1 MQQISNLLNAQAKL
15 AQFVPGKQGGKGEGS
30 GEQAAPGSLLG
41 APPPGLKPL
50 DGPGKFKVPLPPP
63 PINNKDSSSESGGK
77 KGKETT
83 EVVDM
88 DVASPY
94 SDDEVGINISF
105 SPPLKKR
112 SRRSERDSDKKKSN
126 NQQSNSSSSDME
138 QKLNEVFGKHQKS
151 ANSNSNLT
159 KRKKKDPVNVKF
171 NLEKKPSA
179 LVKPNKAVTT
189 KPAGG
194 DDVPTS
200 AVELDK
206 QQKVSRSQVRARH
219 PGRRFF
225 PSFFFV
231 VC

>member
-1 MQQISNLLNAQAKL
+1 M
-15 AQFVPGKQGGKGEGS
+15 
-30 GEQAAPGSLLG
+30 
-41 APPPGLKPL
+41 
-50 DGPGKFKVPLPPP
+50 
-63 PINNKDSSSESGGK
+63 
-77 KGKETT
+77 

-112 SRRSERDSDKKKSN
+112 SRRSERDADKKKGN
-126 NQQSNSSSSDME
+126 NQSNSSSDME
-138 QKLNEVFGKHQKS
+138 SKLNEVFGKQQKS
-151 ANSNSNLT
+151 SNSNSAMT
-159 KRKKKDPVNVKF
+159 PTKKKKEKIVNVKF

-179 LVKPNKAVTT
+179 LVKPSKAVT
-189 KPAGG
+189 KPAGS

-219 PGRRFF
+219 PGGRF
-225 PSFFFV
+225 SFFIRTRSCSDACSV
-231 VC
+231 VCCSSM